1 MNNDHPKILIISR
14 NVWRDSE
21 GYSST
26 LSNIFADYDPDK
38 LAHLYIETKQP
49 ATSRCHHFFQISE
62 FALIKKVYRWRTKTG
77 KAFDS
82 NEIVNI
88 DESVAQKE
96 ASTMNYV
103 RGHRSIV
110 FSFLRELLWL
120 LNGWKSK
127 ELKQFVFDF
136 NPDVV
141 WLDGSPLILMNR
153 LYRYVLKIA
162 KKPSVI
168 FLMDDVYTYESCSGF
183 GSKVYKFFLRK
194 QVKSVVDQCGKV
206 FVISPKMK
214 REYDRL
220 FGIDSI
226 FVTKGIM
233 PLKKHTYLKI
243 HKPVRMV
250 YLGQIFYG
258 RLDTLIRIVDTLTAI
273 NKEETKIQFS
283 IYTSNQIP
291 AEVLS
296 HWQKLEFINV
306 EKPVPYSKVP
316 SVIEEN
322 DVLIFVESFEKK
334 SKKVARLSF
343 STKITD
349 YLASDKCIMGIGP
362 SDIAPI
368 EYLKE
373 EDAAVIVSDLTQ
385 LSQVLTDLDDDTIN
399 RYAEKAYQ
407 LGIKNHGK
415 EKVDKTISDALVQ
428 LCQIQ

>member
-1 MNNDHPKILIISR
+1 MNNDHPKILILSR
-14 NVWRDSE
+14 NVWKDTE

-49 ATSRCHHFFQISE
+49 ATVCCRHFFQISE

-77 KAFDS
+77 KSFDS
-82 NEIVNI
+82 NDVVYIE
-88 DESVAQKE
+88 ESVAQKE

-127 ELKQFVFDF
+127 ELKQFILEF
-136 NPDVV
+136 NPDVI

-153 LYRYVLKIA
+153 LYRHVLKIA
-162 KKPSVI
+162 KKPAAI
-168 FLMDDVYTYESCSGF
+168 FLMDDVYTYESCYGL
-183 GSKVYKFFLRK
+183 GSKLYKFFLRK
-194 QVKSVVDQCGKV
+194 QVKSVVGQCGKV

-214 REYDRL
+214 REYDQL
-220 FGIDSI
+220 FCIDSI
-226 FVTKGIM
+226 FITKGIM
-233 PLKKHTYLKI
+233 PLEKHTCFKI
-243 HKPVRMV
+243 HKPIRMV

-258 RLDTLIRIVDTLTAI
+258 RLDTLNRIVDTLLAI

-283 IYTSNQIP
+283 IYTSNQVP
-291 AEVLS
+291 VEVLN
-296 HWQKLEFINV
+296 HWQKLEFV
-306 EKPVPYSKVP
+306 CVKKPVPYNEVP
-316 SVIEEN
+316 RVIEEN
-322 DVLIFVESFEKK
+322 DVLVFVESFEKK
-334 SKKVARLSF
+334 TKNVARLSF

-349 YLASDKCIMGIGP
+349 YLASDRCIMGIGP

-368 EYLKE
+368 EYLRE
-373 EDAAVIVSDLTQ
+373 EDAAIIVSDLNQ
-385 LSQVLTDLDDDTIN
+385 LEKVLSSLNEYTIN

-415 EKVDKTISDALVQ
+415 DKVDKTVSDALVQ
-428 LCQIQ
+428 LLM